1 MHLVQI
7 LLPLFDN
14 EAREFPRSF
23 FEAVAY
29 EITARF
35 GGLTAYTR
43 SPAQGRWKQEEETS
57 YDDVIVFEVMVQ
69 KLHRPWWKDLRVR
82 LERTFRQKEVVI
94 RAQPIELL

>member
-7 LLPLFDN
+7 LLPLYDN
-14 EAREFPRSF
+14 QARKFPRSH
-23 FEAVAY
+23 FETVAS

-43 SPAQGRWKQEEETS
+43 SPAQGRWKQRAGTS
-57 YDDVIVFEVMVQ
+57 YDDVIVFEVMVE
-69 KLHRPWWKDLRVR
+69 KLHRSWWKGLRAR